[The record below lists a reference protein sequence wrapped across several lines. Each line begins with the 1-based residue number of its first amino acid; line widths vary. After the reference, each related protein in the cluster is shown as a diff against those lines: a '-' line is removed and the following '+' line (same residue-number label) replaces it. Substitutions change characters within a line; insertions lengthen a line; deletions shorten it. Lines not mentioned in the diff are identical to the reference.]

1 MTSLL
6 LVCGLSTFREMT
18 MTMPSAPAASRRVLR
33 THIQE
38 RADQIG
44 MSVRDADRSLRLDG
58 GGHGLLDTTHFDT
71 VRFPP
76 PAWAATVFAS
86 AAADGELAYTPYRG
100 HPVVLDQLA
109 STLGP
114 VLGIPLSPAENIALT
129 PGTQAG
135 LFATLSALVDEGDLV
150 LAADPDYL
158 FNERI
163 LAFLGARVRRIPVVR
178 DSAGTHLDLDALA
191 GVCAEERPRL
201 LLFSHPSNP
210 TGATYGADV
219 IDGLARLAVQWDFRV
234 VVDSLY
240 CRLVYDGVPFHH
252 LAARPGMRE
261 RCVTLLGPSKTESM
275 SGYRVGVTVGPPD
288 VLDAVESVL
297 SATSL
302 RAPAYAQQL
311 LTRWWADDE
320 DFVAARVRELRQLHD
335 MTIGQFRRVSYLQ
348 VHPAQATAYLFPDFS
363 ALGLPD
369 QGVAARLQQDAK
381 VIVSPGYQFGPA
393 GVGHFRVCFARDEA
407 QWSEA
412 LDRMVDVLTALGH
425 EQGVA

>member
-1 MTSLL
+1 MP
-6 LVCGLSTFREMT
+6 LVNIREKT
-18 MTMPSAPAASRRVLR
+18 MTLPSAPAASRRVLR
-33 THIQE
+33 THIPE

-76 PAWAATVFAS
+76 PPWAASFFAA

-100 HPVVLDQLA
+100 HPAVLDQLA
-109 STLGP
+109 RTLSP
-114 VLGIPLSPAENIALT
+114 VLGTPLSPADNLALT

-150 LAADPDYL
+150 LTADPDYL

-178 DSAGTHLDLDALA
+178 DGAGARLDLEALEA
-191 GVCAEERPRL
+191 ACAQRPRL

-210 TGATYGADV
+210 TGGAYDADF
-219 IDGLARLAVQWDFRV
+219 IDRLAELAVQWDFLV

-240 CRLVYDGVPFHH
+240 CRLVYDGAPFHH
-252 LAARPGMRE
+252 LAARPGMQD

-275 SGYRVGVTVGPPD
+275 SGYRVGVTAGPPD

-311 LTRWWADDE
+311 LTRWWADDVE
-320 DFVAARVRELRQLHD
+320 FVASRVRELRELHD
-335 MTIGQFRRVSYLQ
+335 MTIGHFRRVPYLR
-348 VHPAQATAYLFPDFS
+348 VHPAQATAYLFPDVS

-369 QGVAARLQQDAK
+369 QQVAARLQQDAK

-407 QWSEA
+407 QWSGA
-412 LDRMVDVLTALGH
+412 LERMVDVLNALGN
-425 EQGVA
+425 EQGLR